1 MPPKNNHRLSAESIM
16 KAKRKDAARKQ
27 ARSDVRTIDRGIRG
41 LFFPPRLASRPRCRR
56 FRSLWPREKEKLK
69 RRPQRLRRRCPAVAH
84 VVYFA
89 DGRR

>member
-1 MPPKNNHRLSAESIM
+1 MPPKKNQRLSAESIM

-41 LFFPPRLASRPRCRR
+41 LFSRLASPHALAAADSAVCGLGR
-56 FRSLWPREKEKLK
+56 KLK